1 MHELWSNM
9 KAGINR
15 RSFVKSG
22 LAAGVATV
30 GAGMLANSTALLASD
45 AAEDHGQGLSRGDA
59 ALLPFA
65 GAEEILQTHC
75 RVHDSEKKRLPDRD
89 APGGSGTPAFAVI
102 RSELE

>member
-45 AAEDHGQGLSRGDA
+45 GEEEHGQGLSRGDA
-59 ALLPFA
+59 ALLRFA
-65 GAEEILQTHC
+65 AAAEILETYFW
-75 RVHDSEKKRLPDRD
+75 VL
-89 APGGSGTPAFAVI
+89 
-102 RSELE
+102 